1 MKAVR
6 PFLVAVIALAGLSA
20 CAGAPAQIVDYSP
33 LRGAQ
38 NVPTTQPVKITFDHA
53 VDKAS
58 VAGRLRLSPD
68 VGGSIRW
75 LSDRAL
81 EYDHPTLKP
90 DTTYAVE
97 LDAGYTDAA
106 GNSYVL
112 NHHWTFTTEPPP
124 GFSASS
130 PSEGATRIDPADY
143 LTIDFTRR
151 MNVDTLRS
159 AIALNPQVPFNVR
172 IDPTDDRRVIVAP
185 NALLDANTNYSLL
198 ISTAALDVD
207 GNALDRVHTVRFTT
221 GAVTALHHWIAFA
234 TLSATSD
241 AGGLWIVNESG
252 FPRELLDTG
261 YVQSFNWSPDGSRL
275 VYQDEAGAWLAYA
288 PGSQPEPLDFAASWA
303 AALAPGAGYAY
314 LDAAGTLH
322 REAADKKDD
331 VIASDVGGAAVSPD
345 GRRLA
350 YTEPLPDGTSVIWG
364 YDTSLRSHYVL
375 AGEKGEVSG
384 LAWAPDSTRLAY
396 LSSSEGSATRLRVLG
411 VTGSASLS
419 TIATGE
425 LGPPAWLRDSIH
437 VVIAATV
444 NVSGGTVQKAFV
456 LNVASP
462 PTSLS
467 PANGLPADPDV
478 VDVSNPA
485 PSPDGHQ
492 IAFVSGNQVWL
503 MNADGTRPTPL
514 TRYDQDSF
522 PYSCLM
528 PAWTRS

>member
-1 MKAVR
+1 MRTVR
-6 PFLVAVIALAGLSA
+6 ALVIALVALAGLWA

-33 LRGAQ
+33 LRGAR
-38 NVPTTQPVKITFDHA
+38 NVPTNQPVKITFDHA
-53 VDKAS
+53 VDKGS
-58 VAGRLRLSPD
+58 VASRLHLSPD
-68 VGGSIRW
+68 AGGSIKW

-81 EYDHPTLKP
+81 EYDHPTLRP
-90 DTTYAVE
+90 DTTYAVD

-112 NHHWTFTTEPPP
+112 NHHWTFTTEPAP

-130 PSEGATRIDPADY
+130 PSDGATRIDPADY
-143 LTIDFTRR
+143 LTVDFTRR
-151 MNVDTLRS
+151 MSIDTLRS
-159 AIALNPQVPFNVR
+159 AIAFNPQVQFNLR
-172 IDPTDDRRVIVAP
+172 FDPTDDRRVIVAP
-185 NALLDANTNYSLL
+185 NSLLDANTVYSLL

-207 GNALDRVHTVRFTT
+207 GNPLDRVHTVRFTT
-221 GAVTALHHWIAFA
+221 GPVTTLHHWIAFA
-234 TLSATSD
+234 TLSATGD

-275 VYQDEAGAWLAYA
+275 VFQNEAGTWLAYA
-288 PGSQPEPLDFAASWA
+288 PGAQPVPLDFSASWA
-303 AALAPGAGYAY
+303 AALAPGDGYAY
-314 LDAAGTLH
+314 LDASGTLH
-322 REAADKKDD
+322 REGADKKDE
-331 VIASDVGGAAVSPD
+331 VIASAVGGAAVSPD

-350 YTEPLPDGTSVIWG
+350 YTQPQADGTSVIWG
-364 YDTSLRSHYVL
+364 YDTSLRSHFVL

-396 LSSSEGSATRLRVLG
+396 LSIGETNAPKLRVLG
-411 VTGSASLS
+411 LAGSASIS

-437 VVIAATV
+437 VVVTGTV
-444 NVSGGTVQKAFV
+444 RVSGSSVRKAFV

-462 PTSLS
+462 PPSLTA
-467 PANGLPADPDV
+467 ANGLPSDPDV
-478 VDVSNPA
+478 EVSNPV

-492 IAFVSGNQVWL
+492 IAFISGNQVWL